1 MKFIII
7 IVFFFLSISSFSQH
21 LEDEV
26 TLFLNNKENYLFVQN
41 HGYYFIDIP
50 KEKNYQNRLSG
61 TLNNIDTSKIDLNHI
76 NLNFSMNDYKYYLI
90 TDQKVILVLKSIN
103 HIKKQINK

>member
-1 MKFIII
+1 MRFEII

-26 TLFLNNKENYLFVQN
+26 TLFLNNKENQLFVRN

-50 KEKNYQNRLSG
+50 KEKNYKNRLSG

>member
-1 MKFIII
+1 MLRTACIDT
-7 IVFFFLSISSFSQH
+7 VTQLTPSN
-21 LEDEV
+21 EDEV
-26 TLFLNNKENYLFVQN
+26 TLFLNNKENQLFVRN

-50 KEKNYQNRLSG
+50 KEKNYKNRLSG